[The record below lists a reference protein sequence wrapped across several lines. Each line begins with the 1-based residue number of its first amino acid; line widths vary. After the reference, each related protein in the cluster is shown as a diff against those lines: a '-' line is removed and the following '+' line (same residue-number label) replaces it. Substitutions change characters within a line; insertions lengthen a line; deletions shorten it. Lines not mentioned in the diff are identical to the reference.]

1 MPLSNAGS
9 DLLSQF
15 PRPLLLG
22 HRGAKHYAPENTIEA
37 FELALQHGCDG
48 FEFDVRLTADK
59 QAVICHDPKFRR
71 IEIEQSRQSSLLELP
86 TLEAVLQRFA
96 ERAFL
101 DIELKV
107 PGVER
112 IALELIGRYKPSRG
126 YVITSF
132 LPEVLQKLHA
142 LDAGLPLGLI
152 CDSRKQLEPSQSL
165 PLACIVL
172 HKSLVSGELMA
183 SFRDRGTPVF
193 VWGAKRA
200 AEMGYMVEAG
210 AHALIVDDTQLAFE
224 TLRGAIT
231 ASNP

>member
-37 FELALQHGCDG
+37 FELALQHGCAG
-48 FEFDVRLTADK
+48 FEFDVRLSGDG
-59 QAVICHDPKFRR
+59 QALVCHDPKFKR
-71 IEIEQSRQSSLLELP
+71 IEIARAERRSLPDLP

-96 ERAFL
+96 DRAFL

-107 PGVER
+107 PGVEG

-142 LDAGLPLGLI
+142 LDAGLPLGLVS
-152 CDSRKQLEPSQSL
+152 DSRKQLEASQSL

-172 HKSLVSGELMA
+172 HKSLVNGELMA
-183 SFRDRGTPVF
+183 GFRDRGARVF
-193 VWGAKRA
+193 VWGARRA
-200 AEMGYMVEAG
+200 AEMRSMVEAG
-210 AHALIVDDTQLAFE
+210 ADALIVDDTQLAFE

-231 ASNP
+231 AGNP

>member
-1 MPLSNAGS
+1 VPLSNAGS

-22 HRGAKHYAPENTIEA
+22 HRGAKHHAPENTIEA
-37 FELALQHGCDG
+37 FELALQHGCAG
-48 FEFDVRLTADK
+48 FEFDVRLSGDG
-59 QAVICHDPKFRR
+59 QALVCHDPKFKR
-71 IEIEQSRQSSLLELP
+71 IEIARAERRSLPDLP

-96 ERAFL
+96 DRAFL

-107 PGVER
+107 PGVEH
-112 IALELIGRYKPSRG
+112 IALELIVRYKPSRG

-132 LPEVLQKLHA
+132 VPEVLQKLHA

-152 CDSRKQLEPSQSL
+152 CDSRKQLDSQSL

-200 AEMGYMVEAG
+200 AEMGYMLEVG

-231 ASNP
+231 AGNP